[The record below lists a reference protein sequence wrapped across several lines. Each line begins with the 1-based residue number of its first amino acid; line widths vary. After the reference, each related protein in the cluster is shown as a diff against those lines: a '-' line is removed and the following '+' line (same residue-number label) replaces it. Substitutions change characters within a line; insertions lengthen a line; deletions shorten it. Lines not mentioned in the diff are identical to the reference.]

1 MKYPEE
7 ISINFQRKRKT
18 KNFDFLKKR
27 VGLNSKVFINFK
39 KYDVR
44 SGILYVVVDM
54 TDYGDDLEFKLN
66 RCNK

>member
-7 ISINFQRKRKT
+7 ITINFQRKRKT

-27 VGLNSKVFINFK
+27 TGLNSKVFINFK
-39 KYDVR
+39 KHDVR

-54 TDYGDDLEFKLN
+54 IDYGDDLEFKLN
-66 RCNK
+66 RCN